1 MLSKLP
7 RHLLAIAV
15 RLHVIIHDTLLASGE
30 DWRAQMLMTS
40 QITWGNLLSH
50 QWMAQPPMDVTIH
63 NSIHKYKNKIICKV
77 VLFLKSGQFETKT
90 QN

>member
-15 RLHVIIHDTLLASGE
+15 RLHDVIYDTLLASGE

-40 QITWGNLLSH
+40 QITWGNLLSYSH
-50 QWMAQPPMDVTIH
+50 VTIH

-77 VLFLKSGQFETKT
+77 VLFLKLGQFETRT